1 MGKVEGSSVYSY
13 QEQELIRQLTK
24 LRLEKEEQLE
34 YETFDEYEVPPRTQ
48 FTMLAKPAVSIRYKR
63 LSFSTSCIRMFEGI
77 KHILPIINPIKK
89 RLAIV
94 PLNAEESK
102 SVEWARQKKDGSWT
116 PRDVISLEY
125 VEKIYALMNW
135 HRECRYKTLGRI
147 ADSPRGLVLLFDLE
161 EGFMYSNES
170 VEYTDPN
177 TKKKKKRKIIYYPD
191 AYKDRIGQSYSDY
204 IASQQSSLYDQL
216 SEMTGKTYDAVEGG
230 ESDE

>member
-135 HRECRYKTLGRI
+135 HRECRYKTL
-147 ADSPRGLVLLFDLE
+147 
-161 EGFMYSNES
+161 
-170 VEYTDPN
+170 
-177 TKKKKKRKIIYYPD
+177 
-191 AYKDRIGQSYSDY
+191 
-204 IASQQSSLYDQL
+204 
-216 SEMTGKTYDAVEGG
+216 
-230 ESDE
+230 

>member
-1 MGKVEGSSVYSY
+1 
-13 QEQELIRQLTK
+13 
-24 LRLEKEEQLE
+24 
-34 YETFDEYEVPPRTQ
+34 
-48 FTMLAKPAVSIRYKR
+48 
-63 LSFSTSCIRMFEGI
+63 
-77 KHILPIINPIKK
+77 
-89 RLAIV
+89 
-94 PLNAEESK
+94 
-102 SVEWARQKKDGSWT
+102 
-116 PRDVISLEY
+116 
-125 VEKIYALMNW
+125 MNW

-177 TKKKKKRKIIYYPD
+177 TGKIKKRKIIYYPD

-204 IASQQSSLYDQL
+204 IASQKSSLYDQL